1 MNPRG
6 FLVIPTKPQ
15 SLPRVSSKP
24 HPAAGQRLQRR
35 RIGQKV
41 QECDREILSVLTETA
56 PHEFLA
62 LRGAYE
68 AADAGDG
75 RDGRA
80 GLLAGEEGEAEAGLG
95 RGRVRDDGDDV
106 EDVEG
111 AFVGVGVAAGGDGAE
126 GDEEAVVVV
135 DFRDFEGG
143 DVQGGDVFVG
153 WQSVGGDD
161 VRGTGVQ
168 EVEVVGAGLG
178 AEEEA
183 GFELVLGEVFLCGV
197 EVDGDAGDEY
207 VEVAVRVVA

>member
-6 FLVIPTKPQ
+6 FLVIPAKPQ
-15 SLPRVSSKP
+15 SLPRISSKP
-24 HPAAGQRLQRR
+24 HPAAGQCLQRR

-62 LRGAYE
+62 LRGADE
-68 AADAGDG
+68 APDAGDG
-75 RDGRA
+75 RDGGA

-95 RGRVRDDGDDV
+95 CGGVRDHGDDV

-126 GDEEAVVVV
+126 GDEEAMVVV
-135 DFRDFEGG
+135 DFGDFERGG
-143 DVQGGDVFVG
+143 MQGGDVFVG
-153 WQSVGGDD
+153 WEGVGGDD
-161 VRGTGVQ
+161 VRGAGVQ

-178 AEEEA
+178 AEKEA

-207 VEVAVRVVA
+207 VKVAVGVVA